1 MYKVSGMYLYNNI
14 MTYYQNKNTQ
24 KNLILEP
31 LCCILKLILL
41 QFKEKNTK
49 ISVSDN
55 SITFNEPSYGQGL
68 VRSLYGDCREDL
80 HNIYHPLLKAVEW
93 YPIKDFN
100 IYYEECKKGLQLLL
114 KVYDDNTTIH
124 HTISHYISIIIE
136 GKNDKEVLET
146 NPIIDNLKDFW
157 KTEEINVIN
166 ELLNLILKNIEK
178 DVYLKCLENIIVE
191 KEKKVNE
198 YIQKV
203 STSY

>member
-1 MYKVSGMYLYNNI
+1 MYKVSGMYLYNNMI
-14 MTYYQNKNTQ
+14 TYYQNKNTQ

-41 QFKEKNTK
+41 QFKENGTK

-80 HNIYHPLLKAVEW
+80 HNIYHPLLKSVEW

-114 KVYDDNTTIH
+114 KVYDNNTTIH
-124 HTISHYISIIIE
+124 HTISHYISIIE
-136 GKNDKEVLET
+136 GKNDKEVSET

-157 KTEEINVIN
+157 KSEEINVIN

-178 DVYLKCLENIIVE
+178 DVYLKCLENIVEE

>member
-1 MYKVSGMYLYNNI
+1 MYKVSGMYLYNNMI
-14 MTYYQNKNTQ
+14 SYYQHKNTH

-31 LCCILKLILL
+31 LCCIIKLILL
-41 QFKEKNTK
+41 QFKEKDTK

-55 SITFNEPSYGQGL
+55 SLYFNEPSYGQGL

-80 HNIYHPLLKAVEW
+80 HNIYHPLIKSIEW
-93 YPIKDFN
+93 YPIEKFT

-114 KVYDDNTTIH
+114 EVYDDNTTIH
-124 HTISHYISIIIE
+124 HTISHYISIIE
-136 GKNDKEVLET
+136 GKNDKEVTET

-157 KTEEINVIN
+157 KPEEINAIN

-178 DVYLKCLENIIVE
+178 DVYLKCLENIVEE

-198 YIQKV
+198 YIEKV

>member
-1 MYKVSGMYLYNNI
+1 MYKVSGMYLYNNMI
-14 MTYYQNKNTQ
+14 TYYQNKNTQ

-80 HNIYHPLLKAVEW
+80 HNIYHPLLKSVEW

-124 HTISHYISIIIE
+124 HTISHYISIIE
-136 GKNDKEVLET
+136 GKNDKEVSET

-157 KTEEINVIN
+157 KSEEINVIN
-166 ELLNLILKNIEK
+166 ELLNLILENIEK
-178 DVYLKCLENIIVE
+178 DVYLKCLENIIEE

>member
-1 MYKVSGMYLYNNI
+1 MYKVSGMYLYNNM

-41 QFKEKNTK
+41 QFKEKGTK
-49 ISVSDN
+49 ISVSEN
-55 SITFNEPSYGQGL
+55 SIYFNEPSYGQGI
-68 VRSLYGDCREDL
+68 VRSFYGDCREDL

-93 YPIKDFN
+93 YPIREFI
-100 IYYEECKKGLQLLL
+100 IYYDECKKGLQLLL

-124 HTISHYISIIIE
+124 HTISHYISIIE
-136 GKNDKEVLET
+136 GKNDKEVSET

-157 KTEEINVIN
+157 ESEEINVIN

-178 DVYLKCLENIIVE
+178 DVYLKCLENIIEE

-203 STSY
+203 STTY

>member
-1 MYKVSGMYLYNNI
+1 MYKVPGMYLYNNMMI
-14 MTYYQNKNTQ
+14 YYQNKNTR

-41 QFKEKNTK
+41 QFKEQGTK
-49 ISVSDN
+49 ISVSEN

-93 YPIKDFN
+93 YPIREFI
-100 IYYEECKKGLQLLL
+100 IYYEECKKGLELLL
-114 KVYDDNTTIH
+114 GVYNDNTTIH
-124 HTISHYISIIIE
+124 HTISHYISIIE
-136 GKNDKEVLET
+136 GKNDKEVTEK

-157 KTEEINVIN
+157 KSEEINVIN

-178 DVYLKCLENIIVE
+178 DVYLKCLENIIEE

-198 YIQKV
+198 YIKKV
-203 STSY
+203 STTY

>member
-1 MYKVSGMYLYNNI
+1 MYKVSGMYLYNNM
-14 MTYYQNKNTQ
+14 MTYYQNKNTR

-55 SITFNEPSYGQGL
+55 SIYFNEPSYGQGL

-80 HNIYHPLLKAVEW
+80 HNIYHPLIKSIEW

-114 KVYDDNTTIH
+114 EVYDDNTTIH
-124 HTISHYISIIIE
+124 HTISHYISIIE
-136 GKNDKEVLET
+136 GKNDKEVAET

-157 KTEEINVIN
+157 KSEEINVIN

-178 DVYLKCLENIIVE
+178 DVYLKCLENIIEE

>member
-1 MYKVSGMYLYNNI
+1 MI
-14 MTYYQNKNTQ
+14 TYYQNKNTQ

-41 QFKEKNTK
+41 QFKEQGTK

-93 YPIKDFN
+93 YPIREFI
-100 IYYEECKKGLQLLL
+100 IYYDECKKGLQLLL
-114 KVYDDNTTIH
+114 QVYDDNTTIH
-124 HTISHYISIIIE
+124 HTISHYISILE
-136 GKNDKEVLET
+136 GKNDKEVSET

-157 KTEEINVIN
+157 KSEEINVIN

-178 DVYLKCLENIIVE
+178 DVYLKCLENIIEE

-203 STSY
+203 STTY

>member
-1 MYKVSGMYLYNNI
+1 MYKVSGMYLYNNM

-68 VRSLYGDCREDL
+68 IRSLYGDCREDL

-93 YPIKDFN
+93 YPIDKFN
-100 IYYEECKKGLQLLL
+100 VYYEECKKGLQLLL
-114 KVYDDNTTIH
+114 QVYDDNTTIH
-124 HTISHYISIIIE
+124 HTISHYISIIE
-136 GKNDKEVLET
+136 GKNDKEVSET

-178 DVYLKCLENIIVE
+178 DVYLKCLENIIEE

>member
-1 MYKVSGMYLYNNI
+1 MYKVSGMYLYNNMI
-14 MTYYQNKNTQ
+14 TYYQNKNTQ

-41 QFKEKNTK
+41 QFKEKDTK

-93 YPIKDFN
+93 YPIDKFHV
-100 IYYEECKKGLQLLL
+100 YYEECKKGLQLLL
-114 KVYDDNTTIH
+114 EVYDDNTTIH
-124 HTISHYISIIIE
+124 HTISHYISIIE
-136 GKNDKEVLET
+136 GKNDKEVTET
-146 NPIIDNLKDFW
+146 NPIIDNLKDSW
-157 KTEEINVIN
+157 KSEEINVIN
-166 ELLNLILKNIEK
+166 ELLNIILKNIEK
-178 DVYLKCLENIIVE
+178 DVYLKCLENIVEE

-203 STSY
+203 STTY

>member
-1 MYKVSGMYLYNNI
+1 MYKVSGMYLYNNMI
-14 MTYYQNKNTQ
+14 TYYQNKNTQ

-41 QFKEKNTK
+41 QFKEQGTK

-93 YPIKDFN
+93 YPIREFI
-100 IYYEECKKGLQLLL
+100 IYYDECKKGLQLLL

-124 HTISHYISIIIE
+124 HTISHYISIIE
-136 GKNDKEVLET
+136 GKNDKEVSEK

-157 KTEEINVIN
+157 KSEEINVIN

-178 DVYLKCLENIIVE
+178 DVYLKCLENIIEE

-203 STSY
+203 STTY

>member
-1 MYKVSGMYLYNNI
+1 MYKVSGMYLYNNM

-80 HNIYHPLLKAVEW
+80 HNIYHPLLKSVEW

-114 KVYDDNTTIH
+114 QVYDDNTTIH
-124 HTISHYISIIIE
+124 HTISHYISIIE
-136 GKNDKEVLET
+136 GKNDKEVSET

-178 DVYLKCLENIIVE
+178 DIYLKCLENIIEE

>member
-1 MYKVSGMYLYNNI
+1 MYKVSGMYLYNNMI
-14 MTYYQNKNTQ
+14 TYYQNKNTQ

-41 QFKEKNTK
+41 QFKEKGTK

-93 YPIKDFN
+93 YPIDKFTV
-100 IYYEECKKGLQLLL
+100 YYEECKKGLQLLL
-114 KVYDDNTTIH
+114 GVYDDNTTIH
-124 HTISHYISIIIE
+124 HTISHYISIIE
-136 GKNDKEVLET
+136 GKNDKEVTET
-146 NPIIDNLKDFW
+146 NPIIDNLKDSW
-157 KTEEINVIN
+157 KSEEINVIN

-178 DVYLKCLENIIVE
+178 DVYLKCLENIVEE

>member
-1 MYKVSGMYLYNNI
+1 MYKVSGMYLYNNVI
-14 MTYYQNKNTQ
+14 TYYQNKNTQ

-41 QFKEKNTK
+41 QFKENGTK

-55 SITFNEPSYGQGL
+55 SITFNEPSYGQGF
-68 VRSLYGDCREDL
+68 VRSFYGDCREDL
-80 HNIYHPLLKAVEW
+80 HNIYHPLLKSVEW

-100 IYYEECKKGLQLLL
+100 IYYEECKKGLQILLQ
-114 KVYDDNTTIH
+114 VYDDNTTIH
-124 HTISHYISIIIE
+124 HTISHYISIIE
-136 GKNDKEVLET
+136 GKNDKEVSET

-178 DVYLKCLENIIVE
+178 DVYLKCLENIVEE

-203 STSY
+203 STTY

>member
-1 MYKVSGMYLYNNI
+1 MYKVSGMYLYNNMI
-14 MTYYQNKNTQ
+14 TYYQNKNTQ

-41 QFKEKNTK
+41 QFKENGTK

-93 YPIKDFN
+93 YPIREFI

-114 KVYDDNTTIH
+114 QVYDDNTTIH
-124 HTISHYISIIIE
+124 HTISHYISIIE
-136 GKNDKEVLET
+136 GKNDKEVSET

-157 KTEEINVIN
+157 KSEEINVIN

-178 DVYLKCLENIIVE
+178 DVYLKCLENIIEE

>member
-1 MYKVSGMYLYNNI
+1 MYKVSGMYLYNNMI
-14 MTYYQNKNTQ
+14 TYYQNKNTQ

-41 QFKEKNTK
+41 QFKEKGTK

-93 YPIKDFN
+93 YPIREFI

-114 KVYDDNTTIH
+114 QVYDDNTTIH
-124 HTISHYISIIIE
+124 HTISHYISIIE
-136 GKNDKEVLET
+136 GKNDKEVSET

-178 DVYLKCLENIIVE
+178 DVYLKCLENIVEE

-203 STSY
+203 STTY

>member
-1 MYKVSGMYLYNNI
+1 MYKVSGMYLYNNM

-41 QFKEKNTK
+41 QFKEKGTK
-49 ISVSDN
+49 ISVSEN
-55 SITFNEPSYGQGL
+55 SIYFNEPSYGQGI
-68 VRSLYGDCREDL
+68 VRSFYGDCREDL

-93 YPIKDFN
+93 YPIREFI
-100 IYYEECKKGLQLLL
+100 IYYEECKKGLELLL
-114 KVYDDNTTIH
+114 EVYDDNTTIH
-124 HTISHYISIIIE
+124 HTISHYISIIE
-136 GKNDKEVLET
+136 GKNDKEVSET

-157 KTEEINVIN
+157 ESEEINVIN

-178 DVYLKCLENIIVE
+178 DVYLKCLENIVEE

-203 STSY
+203 STTY

>member
-1 MYKVSGMYLYNNI
+1 MYKVSGMYLYNNM

-41 QFKEKNTK
+41 QFKEHGTK

-55 SITFNEPSYGQGL
+55 SIYFNEPSYGQGIM
-68 VRSLYGDCREDL
+68 RSFYGDCREDL

-93 YPIKDFN
+93 YPIREFI
-100 IYYEECKKGLQLLL
+100 IYYEECKKGLELLL
-114 KVYDDNTTIH
+114 EVYDDNTTIH
-124 HTISHYISIIIE
+124 HTISHYISIIE
-136 GKNDKEVLET
+136 GKNDKEVSEK

-157 KTEEINVIN
+157 KSEEINVIN

-178 DVYLKCLENIIVE
+178 DVYLKCLENIIEE

-203 STSY
+203 STTY

>member
-1 MYKVSGMYLYNNI
+1 MYKVSGMYLYNNMI
-14 MTYYQNKNTQ
+14 TYYQNKNTQ

-41 QFKEKNTK
+41 QFKEKDTK

-93 YPIKDFN
+93 YPIDKFHV
-100 IYYEECKKGLQLLL
+100 YYEECKKGLQLLL
-114 KVYDDNTTIH
+114 QVYDDNTTIH
-124 HTISHYISIIIE
+124 HTISHYISIIK
-136 GKNDKEVLET
+136 GKNDKEVTET
-146 NPIIDNLKDFW
+146 NPIIDNLKDSW
-157 KTEEINVIN
+157 KSEEINVIN

-178 DVYLKCLENIIVE
+178 DVYLKCLENIVEE

-198 YIQKV
+198 YIHKV
-203 STSY
+203 STTY

>member
-1 MYKVSGMYLYNNI
+1 MYLYNNMI
-14 MTYYQNKNTQ
+14 TYYQNKNTQ

-80 HNIYHPLLKAVEW
+80 HNIYHPLLKSVEW

-124 HTISHYISIIIE
+124 HTISHYISIIE
-136 GKNDKEVLET
+136 GKNDKEVSET

-157 KTEEINVIN
+157 KSEEINVIN
-166 ELLNLILKNIEK
+166 ELLNLILENIEK
-178 DVYLKCLENIIVE
+178 DVYLKCLENIIEE

>member
-1 MYKVSGMYLYNNI
+1 MYKVSGMYLYNNMI
-14 MTYYQNKNTQ
+14 TYYQNKNTQ

-41 QFKEKNTK
+41 QFKENGTK

-68 VRSLYGDCREDL
+68 VRSFYGDCREDL

-93 YPIKDFN
+93 YPIREFI

-124 HTISHYISIIIE
+124 HTISHYISIIE
-136 GKNDKEVLET
+136 GKNDKEVSET

-157 KTEEINVIN
+157 KSEEINVIN

-178 DVYLKCLENIIVE
+178 DVYLKCLENIIEE

>member
-1 MYKVSGMYLYNNI
+1 MYKVSGMYLYNNMI
-14 MTYYQNKNTQ
+14 TYYQNKNTQ

-41 QFKEKNTK
+41 QFKEQGTK

-93 YPIKDFN
+93 YPIREFI
-100 IYYEECKKGLQLLL
+100 IYYDECKKGLQLLL
-114 KVYDDNTTIH
+114 QVYDDNTTIH
-124 HTISHYISIIIE
+124 HTISHYISILE
-136 GKNDKEVLET
+136 GKNDKEVSET

-157 KTEEINVIN
+157 KSEEINVIN

-178 DVYLKCLENIIVE
+178 DVYLKCLENIIEE

-203 STSY
+203 STTY

>member
-1 MYKVSGMYLYNNI
+1 MYKISGMYLYNNVI
-14 MTYYQNKNTQ
+14 TYYQNKNIQ

-68 VRSLYGDCREDL
+68 VRSFYGDCREDL

-93 YPIKDFN
+93 YPIDKFSV
-100 IYYEECKKGLQLLL
+100 YYEECKKGLQLLL

-124 HTISHYISIIIE
+124 HTISHYISIIE
-136 GKNDKEVLET
+136 GKNDKEVSET
-146 NPIIDNLKDFW
+146 NPIIDNLKNFW
-157 KTEEINVIN
+157 KSEEINAIN

-178 DVYLKCLENIIVE
+178 DIYLKSLENIIEE

-203 STSY
+203 STTY

>member
-1 MYKVSGMYLYNNI
+1 MYKVSGMYLYNNMI
-14 MTYYQNKNTQ
+14 TYYQNKNTQ

-41 QFKEKNTK
+41 QYKEKNTK

-55 SITFNEPSYGQGL
+55 SIYFNEPSYGQGL
-68 VRSLYGDCREDL
+68 VRSFYGDCREDL
-80 HNIYHPLLKAVEW
+80 HNIYHPLLKSVEW

-114 KVYDDNTTIH
+114 EVYDDNTTIH
-124 HTISHYISIIIE
+124 HTISHYISIIE
-136 GKNDKEVLET
+136 GKNDKEVSET

-157 KTEEINVIN
+157 KSEEINVIN

-178 DVYLKCLENIIVE
+178 DVYLKCLENIIEE

>member
-1 MYKVSGMYLYNNI
+1 MYLYNNMI
-14 MTYYQNKNTQ
+14 TYYQNKNTQ

-41 QFKEKNTK
+41 QFKENGTK

-93 YPIKDFN
+93 YPIREFI

-114 KVYDDNTTIH
+114 QVYDDNTTIH
-124 HTISHYISIIIE
+124 HTISHYISIIE
-136 GKNDKEVLET
+136 GKNDKEVSET

-157 KTEEINVIN
+157 KSEEINVIN

-178 DVYLKCLENIIVE
+178 DVYLKCLENIIEE

>member
-1 MYKVSGMYLYNNI
+1 MYKVSGMYLYNNM
-14 MTYYQNKNTQ
+14 MTYYHNKNTQ

-41 QFKEKNTK
+41 QFKEKGTK

-55 SITFNEPSYGQGL
+55 SITFNEPSYGQGI
-68 VRSLYGDCREDL
+68 VRSFYGDCREDI

-93 YPIKDFN
+93 YPIDKFHV
-100 IYYEECKKGLQLLL
+100 YYEECKKGLRLLL
-114 KVYDDNTTIH
+114 GVYDDNTTIH
-124 HTISHYISIIIE
+124 HTISHYISIIE
-136 GKNDKEVLET
+136 GKNDKEVSET
-146 NPIIDNLKDFW
+146 NPIIDNLKDSW
-157 KTEEINVIN
+157 KSEEINVIN

-178 DVYLKCLENIIVE
+178 DVYLKCLENIVEE

-203 STSY
+203 STTY

>member
-1 MYKVSGMYLYNNI
+1 MYKVSGMYLYNNMI
-14 MTYYQNKNTQ
+14 TYYQNKNTQ

-41 QFKEKNTK
+41 QFKEKGTK

-55 SITFNEPSYGQGL
+55 SITFNEPSYGQGIM
-68 VRSLYGDCREDL
+68 RSLYGDCREDL

-93 YPIKDFN
+93 YPIREFI

-114 KVYDDNTTIH
+114 QVYDDNTTIH
-124 HTISHYISIIIE
+124 HTISHYISIIE
-136 GKNDKEVLET
+136 GKNDKEVSET

-157 KTEEINVIN
+157 KSEEINGIN

-178 DVYLKCLENIIVE
+178 DVYLKCLENIVKD

>member
-1 MYKVSGMYLYNNI
+1 MYKVSGMYLYNMIN
-14 MTYYQNKNTQ
+14 YYQNKNTQ

-41 QFKEKNTK
+41 QFKENGTK

-68 VRSLYGDCREDL
+68 VRSFYGDCREDL

-93 YPIKDFN
+93 YPIDKFSV
-100 IYYEECKKGLQLLL
+100 YYEECKKGLQLLL

-124 HTISHYISIIIE
+124 HTISHYISIIE
-136 GKNDKEVLET
+136 GKNDKEVSET
-146 NPIIDNLKDFW
+146 NPIIDNLKDSW
-157 KTEEINVIN
+157 KSEEINVIN
-166 ELLNLILKNIEK
+166 ELLNLILKNIER
-178 DVYLKCLENIIVE
+178 DVYLKCLENIVEE

-203 STSY
+203 STTY

>member
-1 MYKVSGMYLYNNI
+1 MYKLSGMYLYNNMI
-14 MTYYQNKNTQ
+14 TYYQNKNTQ

-41 QFKEKNTK
+41 QFKENGTK

-55 SITFNEPSYGQGL
+55 SITFNEPSYGQGI

-93 YPIKDFN
+93 YPIREFI

-114 KVYDDNTTIH
+114 QVYDDNTTIH
-124 HTISHYISIIIE
+124 HTISHYISIIE
-136 GKNDKEVLET
+136 GKNDKEVSET

-157 KTEEINVIN
+157 KSEEINVIN

-178 DVYLKCLENIIVE
+178 DVYLKCLENIIEE

-203 STSY
+203 STTY

>member
-1 MYKVSGMYLYNNI
+1 M
-14 MTYYQNKNTQ
+14 MTYYQNKNTR

-55 SITFNEPSYGQGL
+55 SIYFNEPSYGQGL

-80 HNIYHPLLKAVEW
+80 HNIYHPLIKSIEW

-114 KVYDDNTTIH
+114 EVYDDNTTIH
-124 HTISHYISIIIE
+124 HTISHYISIIE
-136 GKNDKEVLET
+136 GKNDKEVAET

-157 KTEEINVIN
+157 KSEEINVIN

-178 DVYLKCLENIIVE
+178 DVYLKCLENIIEE

>member
-1 MYKVSGMYLYNNI
+1 MYKVSGMYLYNNMI
-14 MTYYQNKNTQ
+14 TYYQNKNIQ

-41 QFKEKNTK
+41 QFKEKGTK

-68 VRSLYGDCREDL
+68 MRSLYGDCREDL
-80 HNIYHPLLKAVEW
+80 HNIYYPLLKSVEW
-93 YPIKDFN
+93 YPIDKFT

-114 KVYDDNTTIH
+114 EVYDDNTTIH
-124 HTISHYISIIIE
+124 HTISHYISIIE

-157 KTEEINVIN
+157 KEEEIKGIDG
-166 ELLNLILKNIEK
+166 LLNLILKNIEK
-178 DVYLKCLENIIVE
+178 DVYLKSLENIVEE

-203 STSY
+203 STTY

>member
-1 MYKVSGMYLYNNI
+1 MYKVSGMYLYNNMI
-14 MTYYQNKNTQ
+14 TYYQNKNTQ

-41 QFKEKNTK
+41 QFKEKGTK

-55 SITFNEPSYGQGL
+55 SITFNEPSYGQGI

-93 YPIKDFN
+93 YPIREFI

-114 KVYDDNTTIH
+114 EVYDDNTTIH
-124 HTISHYISIIIE
+124 HTISHYISIIE
-136 GKNDKEVLET
+136 GKNDKEVSET

-157 KTEEINVIN
+157 KSEEINGIN

-178 DVYLKCLENIIVE
+178 DVYLKCLENIVE
-191 KEKKVNE
+191 DKEKKVNE

-203 STSY
+203 STTY

>member
-1 MYKVSGMYLYNNI
+1 MYKVSGMYLYNNMI
-14 MTYYQNKNTQ
+14 TYYQNKNTQ

-41 QFKEKNTK
+41 QFKEKGTK

-93 YPIKDFN
+93 YPIDKFTV
-100 IYYEECKKGLQLLL
+100 YYEECKKGLQLLL
-114 KVYDDNTTIH
+114 GVYDDNTTIH
-124 HTISHYISIIIE
+124 HTISHYISIIE
-136 GKNDKEVLET
+136 GKNDKEVTET
-146 NPIIDNLKDFW
+146 NPIIDNLKDSW
-157 KTEEINVIN
+157 KSEEINVIN

-178 DVYLKCLENIIVE
+178 DVYLKCLENIVEE

-203 STSY
+203 STTY

>member
-1 MYKVSGMYLYNNI
+1 MYKVSGMYLYNNM

-41 QFKEKNTK
+41 QFKEKGTK

-55 SITFNEPSYGQGL
+55 SITFNEPSYGQGI

-80 HNIYHPLLKAVEW
+80 HNIYHPLLKSVEW

-114 KVYDDNTTIH
+114 QVYDDNTTIH
-124 HTISHYISIIIE
+124 HTISHYISIIE
-136 GKNDKEVLET
+136 GKNDEEVSET

-166 ELLNLILKNIEK
+166 ELLNLIMKNIEK
-178 DVYLKCLENIIVE
+178 DVYLKCLENIVEE

>member
-1 MYKVSGMYLYNNI
+1 MYKISGMYLYNNMI
-14 MTYYQNKNTQ
+14 TYYQKQNTQ

-41 QFKEKNTK
+41 QFKEKDTK

-80 HNIYHPLLKAVEW
+80 HNIYHPLLKSVEW
-93 YPIKDFN
+93 YPIDKFH

-114 KVYDDNTTIH
+114 EVYDDNTTIH
-124 HTISHYISIIIE
+124 HTISHYISIIE
-136 GKNDKEVLET
+136 GKNDKEVSEM

-157 KTEEINVIN
+157 KEEEINVIN

-178 DVYLKCLENIIVE
+178 EIYLKCLENIIEE

-198 YIQKV
+198 YILKV

>member
-1 MYKVSGMYLYNNI
+1 MYLYNNMI
-14 MTYYQNKNTQ
+14 TYYQNKNTQ

-41 QFKEKNTK
+41 QFKEKGTK

-93 YPIKDFN
+93 YPIREFI

-114 KVYDDNTTIH
+114 QVYDDNTTIH
-124 HTISHYISIIIE
+124 HTISHYISIIE
-136 GKNDKEVLET
+136 GKNDKEVSET

-178 DVYLKCLENIIVE
+178 DVYLKCLENIVEE

-203 STSY
+203 STTY

>member
-1 MYKVSGMYLYNNI
+1 MYKVSGMYLYNNVI
-14 MTYYQNKNTQ
+14 TYYQNKNTQ

-41 QFKEKNTK
+41 QFKENGTK

-68 VRSLYGDCREDL
+68 VRSFYGDCREDL

-93 YPIKDFN
+93 YPIREFI
-100 IYYEECKKGLQLLL
+100 IYYDECKKGLQLLL
-114 KVYDDNTTIH
+114 QVYDDNTTIH
-124 HTISHYISIIIE
+124 HTISHYISIIE
-136 GKNDKEVLET
+136 GKNDKEVSET

-157 KTEEINVIN
+157 KSEEINVIN

-178 DVYLKCLENIIVE
+178 DVYLKCLENIIEE

-203 STSY
+203 STTY